1 MGIGNFI
8 GRIHRAP
15 NGKFYALWQGV
26 VLCAL
31 NGGLRYFETE
41 YEAQAFLN
49 RCNAGDSS
57 SGEFAT
63 RSQTPLSEGRGAG
76 ERQRRRRSRV
86 ASPQPQ
92 QNPSPTGY

>member
-1 MGIGNFI
+1 MSSENFSDGIY
-8 GRIHRAP
+8 RAP
-15 NGKFYALWQGV
+15 NDKFYALSQGEV
-26 VLCAL
+26 VCTP

-49 RCNAGDSS
+49 RRNAGDSS
-57 SGEFAT
+57 SGEFAIC
-63 RSQTPLSEGRGAG
+63 SQTPLSERRRAG

>member
-49 RCNAGDSS
+49 RCNAGDGS
-57 SGEFAT
+57 SGQFAT
-63 RSQTPLSEGRGAG
+63 RFRSQTPLSED
-76 ERQRRRRSRV
+76 RV
-86 ASPQPQ
+86 ANAPE
-92 QNPSPTGY
+92 